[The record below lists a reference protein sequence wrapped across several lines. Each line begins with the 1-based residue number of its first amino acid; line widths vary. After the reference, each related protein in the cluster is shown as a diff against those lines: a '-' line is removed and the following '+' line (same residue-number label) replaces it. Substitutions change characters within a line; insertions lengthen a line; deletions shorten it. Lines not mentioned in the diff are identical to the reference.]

1 MSVPISLA
9 SRIAT
14 YICMAIIPFAAFYG
28 AYVFDENTRIKNII
42 SFAIGILAVFG
53 LIVVITLNT

>member
-1 MSVPISLA
+1 MTVPISLA

-14 YICMAIIPFAAFYG
+14 YICMSIIPFAAFYG

-42 SFAIGILAVFG
+42 SFSIGIIAVLG
-53 LIVVITLNT
+53 LIVVILLNT